1 MFQNNIEIHFIIV
14 YDYIVKSSWN
24 SERGISIMDKFTE
37 KLQSI
42 LIPISQK
49 VSENKALRGIS
60 GGFSSMLPVV
70 MVGAIFTLL
79 ASLNIAPYQNLISS
93 IGLKPLLAL
102 PSQYTTDMIS
112 LYAVYC
118 VAKAEAKVY
127 GMDDSDSNASGLIAL
142 MFFLIL
148 IPLGVSGTSE
158 GVTVNVA
165 GAIPTN
171 YLGSRG
177 LFTAMILG
185 ILIPRLHNI
194 FVKNNITIKMP
205 EGVPEMISK
214 SFAAMIPALCI
225 GVLAVVVRFLFGL
238 TSYGSATNAIYGI
251 LQAPLAALTSNPFT
265 FLLLLTVCNIM
276 WFFGI
281 HGGMVAN
288 PIRMVL
294 FTQATLA
301 NLEAYA
307 AGKELPNIIVN
318 TAWFGMGNIGGSAC
332 AIGLCMCLALFSK
345 SQRYK
350 ALSKVALPAGL
361 VSISEPMVFGVPMVL
376 NPVMLIPMLLAPT
389 ATFLL
394 GYLAMATGI
403 MPYMTGAELPNGTPV
418 VLGGFLA
425 WGGIKGA
432 IMHIVLIAV
441 STLIYY
447 PFFKILDR
455 QAQQEEENAA

>member
-1 MFQNNIEIHFIIV
+1 
-14 YDYIVKSSWN
+14 
-24 SERGISIMDKFTE
+24 MDKFTE

-42 LIPISQK
+42 LVPISQK
-49 VSENKALRGIS
+49 VSENKVLRGIS
-60 GGFSSMLPVV
+60 GGFSAMLPIV

-79 ASLNIAPYQNLISS
+79 ASLNISFYQNLITS
-93 IGLKPLLAL
+93 IGLKPLLAI
-102 PSQYTTDMIS
+102 PASYTTDMIS
-112 LYAVYC
+112 LYAVFC
-118 VAKAEAKVY
+118 IARAEAKVY
-127 GMDDSDSNASGLIAL
+127 GMDDSDSVASGLISL

-148 IPLGVSGTSE
+148 IPLGVSGKAAESGE
-158 GVTVNVA
+158 VVNVA
-165 GAIPTN
+165 AAIPTA

-185 ILIPRLHNI
+185 ILIPRLHHLFI
-194 FVKNNITIKMP
+194 KYNITIKMP

-214 SFAAMIPALCI
+214 SFAAMIPAICI
-225 GVLAVVVRFLFGL
+225 GAVAVLVRFLFSL
-238 TSYGSATNAIYGI
+238 TAYGSATNAIYGI
-251 LQAPLAALTSNPFT
+251 LQAPLNALTNNPFT
-265 FLLLLTVCNIM
+265 FLLLLLICNLM

-288 PIRMVL
+288 PIRMAL
-294 FTQATLA
+294 YTQATLA
-301 NLEAYA
+301 NLEAYG
-307 AGKELPNIIVN
+307 AGTTLPNAVVN

-332 AIGLCMCLALFSK
+332 AIGLCLNIALFAK

-350 ALSKVALPAGL
+350 ALNKVSLPAGL

-389 ATFLL
+389 VTFLL
-394 GYLAMATGI
+394 GYFAMVTGI

-418 VLGGFLA
+418 LLGGFLA
-425 WGGIKGA
+425 WGSIKGVIFQA
-432 IMHIVLIAV
+432 LLIAV

-455 QAQQEEENAA
+455 QAVAEENGETIQ

>member
-1 MFQNNIEIHFIIV
+1 
-14 YDYIVKSSWN
+14 
-24 SERGISIMDKFTE
+24 MDKFTE
-37 KLQSI
+37 KLQSF

-49 VSENKALRGIS
+49 VSENKVLRGIS
-60 GGFSSMLPVV
+60 GGFNAMLPIV

-79 ASLNIAPYQNLISS
+79 NSLNISFYQNLISS
-93 IGLKPLLAL
+93 IGLKPLLAI
-102 PSQYTTDMIS
+102 PSAYTTDMIS
-112 LYAVYC
+112 LYAVFC
-118 VAKAEAKVY
+118 VARAEARVL
-127 GMDDSDSNASGLIAL
+127 GMDDQDSFVSGLISL

-148 IPLGVSGTSE
+148 IPLGVQGKGAESGE
-158 GVTVNVA
+158 VVKVA
-165 GAIPTN
+165 AAVPTN

-185 ILIPRLHNI
+185 IVVPRLHHFFI
-194 FVKNNITIKMP
+194 KHNITIKMP
-205 EGVPEMISK
+205 EGVPEMVSK
-214 SFAAMIPALCI
+214 SFAAMIPAICL
-225 GVLAVVVRFLFGL
+225 GALAVVIRFLFGL

-251 LQAPLAALTSNPFT
+251 LQAPLAALTNNPFT
-265 FLLLLTVCNIM
+265 FLLLLTLCNLF

-281 HGGMVAN
+281 HGGQVVN
-288 PIRMVL
+288 PIRMAMYA
-294 FTQATLA
+294 QPTLA

-307 AGKELPNIIVN
+307 AGTALPNAVVN

-332 AIGLCMCLALFSK
+332 AIGLCMCIALFAK

-350 ALSKVALPAGL
+350 ALNKVSLPAGL

-418 VLGGFLA
+418 ILGGFLA

-432 IMHIVLIAV
+432 IMHVVLIAV

-447 PFFKILDR
+447 PFFKILDK
-455 QAQQEEENAA
+455 QALEEEKDGAQE

>member
-1 MFQNNIEIHFIIV
+1 
-14 YDYIVKSSWN
+14 
-24 SERGISIMDKFTE
+24 MDKFTE
-37 KLQSI
+37 KLQNI

-49 VSENKALRGIS
+49 VSENKVLRGIS
-60 GGFSSMLPVV
+60 GGFSMMLPIV

-79 ASLNIAPYQNLISS
+79 NSLNISFYQNLISS
-93 IGLKPLLAL
+93 IGLKPLLAI
-102 PSQYTTDMIS
+102 PASYTTDMIS

-127 GMDDSDSNASGLIAL
+127 RMDDSDSTASGLIAL

-148 IPLGVSGTSE
+148 IPLGVSGKGAESGE
-158 GVTVNVA
+158 VVNIAAAV
-165 GAIPTN
+165 PTN

-185 ILIPRLHNI
+185 IVVPRLHHLFI
-194 FVKNNITIKMP
+194 KYNITIKMP

-214 SFAAMIPALCI
+214 SFAAMIPAICI
-225 GVLAVVVRFLFGL
+225 GAVAVLVRFLFGL

-251 LQAPLAALTSNPFT
+251 LQAPLNALTNNPFT
-265 FLLLLTVCNIM
+265 FLLLLLICNLM

-288 PIRMVL
+288 PIRMAL
-294 FTQATLA
+294 YTSATLA

-307 AGKELPNIIVN
+307 AGTELPNIVVN

-332 AIGLCMCLALFSK
+332 AIGLCLNIALFAK

-350 ALSKVALPAGL
+350 ALNKVSLPEGL

-389 ATFLL
+389 VTFLL
-394 GYLAMATGI
+394 GYGAMATGI
-403 MPYMTGAELPNGTPV
+403 MPYMTGAELPNGTPIL
-418 VLGGFLA
+418 LGGFLA

-432 IMHIVLIAV
+432 IFQALLIAV
-441 STLIYY
+441 SVLIYY
-447 PFFKILDR
+447 PFFKIVDKQALD
-455 QAQQEEENAA
+455 EESQVSE

>member
-1 MFQNNIEIHFIIV
+1 
-14 YDYIVKSSWN
+14 
-24 SERGISIMDKFTE
+24 MDKFTE

-42 LIPISQK
+42 LIPISEK
-49 VSENKALRGIS
+49 VSANKALRGIS
-60 GGFSSMLPVV
+60 GGFSAMLPVV

-79 ASLNIAPYQNLISS
+79 ASLNIGVYQNFITS
-93 IGLKPLLAL
+93 IGLKQLFAVPA
-102 PSQYTTDMIS
+102 SYTTDMIS
-112 LYAVYC
+112 LYAVFC
-118 VAKAEAKVY
+118 IARAEAKVF
-127 GMDDSDSNASGLIAL
+127 GLDDSDSFASGLIAL

-148 IPLGVSGTSE
+148 IPLGVSGK
-158 GVTVNVA
+158 
-165 GAIPTN
+165 GAESGEVVKIAAAVPTN

-185 ILIPRLHNI
+185 ILIPRLHHL
-194 FVKNNITIKMP
+194 FVKHNITIKMP

-214 SFAAMIPALCI
+214 SFAAMIPAICI
-225 GVLAVVVRFLFGL
+225 GALAVVVRFLFGL

-265 FLLLLTVCNIM
+265 FLLLLLVCNLM

-288 PIRMVL
+288 PIRMAL
-294 FTQATLA
+294 YSQATLA
-301 NLEAYA
+301 NLEAYG
-307 AGKELPNIIVN
+307 AGRVLPNIVVN

-332 AIGLCMCLALFSK
+332 AIGLCLNIALFAK

-350 ALSKVALPAGL
+350 ALNKVSLPAGL

-389 ATFLL
+389 VTFLL
-394 GYLAMATGI
+394 GYFAMKTGI
-403 MPYMTGAELPNGTPV
+403 MPYMTGAELPNGTPIL
-418 VLGGFLA
+418 LGGFLA
-425 WGGIKGA
+425 WGSIKGA
-432 IMHIVLIAV
+432 IFQAILIAV

-455 QAQQEEENAA
+455 QALAEETVVEEAE

>member
-1 MFQNNIEIHFIIV
+1 
-14 YDYIVKSSWN
+14 
-24 SERGISIMDKFTE
+24 MDKFTE

-42 LIPISQK
+42 LVPISQK
-49 VSENKALRGIS
+49 VSENKVLRGIS
-60 GGFSSMLPVV
+60 GGFSAMLPIV

-79 ASLNIAPYQNLISS
+79 ASLNISFYQNLITS
-93 IGLKPLLAL
+93 IGLKPLLAI
-102 PSQYTTDMIS
+102 PASYTTDMIS
-112 LYAVYC
+112 LYAVFC
-118 VAKAEAKVY
+118 IARAEAKVY
-127 GMDDSDSNASGLIAL
+127 GMDDSDSVASGLISL

-148 IPLGVSGTSE
+148 IPLGVSGKAAESGE
-158 GVTVNVA
+158 VVNVA
-165 GAIPTN
+165 AAVPTA

-185 ILIPRLHNI
+185 ILIPRLHHLFI
-194 FVKNNITIKMP
+194 KYNITIKMP

-214 SFAAMIPALCI
+214 SFAAMIPAICI
-225 GVLAVVVRFLFGL
+225 GAVAVLVRFLFSL
-238 TSYGSATNAIYGI
+238 TAYGSATNAIYGI
-251 LQAPLAALTSNPFT
+251 LQAPLNALTNNPFT
-265 FLLLLTVCNIM
+265 FLLLLLICNLM

-288 PIRMVL
+288 PIRMAL
-294 FTQATLA
+294 YTQATLA
-301 NLEAYA
+301 NLEAYG
-307 AGKELPNIIVN
+307 AGTTLPHAVVN

-332 AIGLCMCLALFSK
+332 AIGLCLNIALFAK

-350 ALSKVALPAGL
+350 ALNKVSLPAGL

-389 ATFLL
+389 VTFLL
-394 GYLAMATGI
+394 GYFAMVTGI

-418 VLGGFLA
+418 LLGGFLA
-425 WGGIKGA
+425 WGSIKGVIFQA
-432 IMHIVLIAV
+432 LLIAV

-455 QAQQEEENAA
+455 QAVAEENSETIQ

>member
-1 MFQNNIEIHFIIV
+1 
-14 YDYIVKSSWN
+14 
-24 SERGISIMDKFTE
+24 MDKFTE
-37 KLQSI
+37 KLQSV

-49 VSENKALRGIS
+49 VSENKILRGIS
-60 GGFSSMLPVV
+60 GGFSAMLPIV

-79 ASLNIAPYQNLISS
+79 NSLNIAPYQQLISS
-93 IGLKPLLAL
+93 IGLKPLLGIPAA
-102 PSQYTTDMIS
+102 YTTDMMS

-118 VAKAEAKVY
+118 IARAEAKVY
-127 GMDDSDSNASGLIAL
+127 GMDDADSTSSGLIAL

-148 IPLGVSGTSE
+148 IPLGVSGKGAESGE
-158 GVTVNVA
+158 VVNIA
-165 GAIPTN
+165 GAVPTA

-185 ILIPRLHNI
+185 IVIPRLHNLFI
-194 FVKNNITIKMP
+194 KYNITIKMP
-205 EGVPEMISK
+205 EGVPEMVTK
-214 SFAAMIPALCI
+214 SFAAMIPAICL
-225 GVLAVVVRFLFGL
+225 GALAVLVRFLFGL

-265 FLLLLTVCNIM
+265 FLLLLTVCNLL

-301 NLEAYA
+301 NLEAYS
-307 AGKELPNIIVN
+307 AGKELPNIVVN

-332 AIGLCMCLALFSK
+332 AIGLCLSIALFAK

-350 ALSKVALPAGL
+350 ALNKVSLPAGL

-376 NPVMLIPMLLAPT
+376 NPVMLVPMLLAPT
-389 ATFLL
+389 VTFLL
-394 GYLAMATGI
+394 GYFAMASGI
-403 MPYMTGAELPNGTPV
+403 MPYMTGAELPNGTPIL
-418 VLGGFLA
+418 LGGFLA

-432 IMHIVLIAV
+432 IFQAVLIAI

-447 PFFKILDR
+447 PFFKVLDN
-455 QAQQEEENAA
+455 QALAEEKEAEEVK

>member
-1 MFQNNIEIHFIIV
+1 
-14 YDYIVKSSWN
+14 
-24 SERGISIMDKFTE
+24 MDKFTE

-49 VSENKALRGIS
+49 VSENKALKGIS
-60 GGFSSMLPVV
+60 GGFSAMLPVV

-79 ASLNIAPYQNLISS
+79 NSLNIGPYQSLISS
-93 IGLKPLLAL
+93 IGLKPLLAI

-112 LYAVYC
+112 LYAVFC
-118 VAKAEAKVY
+118 VARAEAKVF
-127 GMDDSDSNASGLIAL
+127 GLDDSDSFASGLIAL

-148 IPLGVSGTSE
+148 IPLGVSGKAAESGE
-158 GVTVNVA
+158 VVNVA
-165 GAIPTN
+165 GAVPTA

-185 ILIPRLHNI
+185 ILIPRLHNL

-225 GVLAVVVRFLFGL
+225 GALAVVVRFLFGL

-265 FLLLLTVCNIM
+265 FLLLLTICNLM

-288 PIRMVL
+288 PIRMAL
-294 FTQATLA
+294 YTQATLA
-301 NLEAYA
+301 NLEAYG
-307 AGKELPNIIVN
+307 AGQALPNIVVN

-332 AIGLCMCLALFSK
+332 AIGLCICLALFAK

-447 PFFKILDR
+447 PFFKILDK
-455 QAQQEEENAA
+455 QACEEEEKIEKE

>member
-1 MFQNNIEIHFIIV
+1 
-14 YDYIVKSSWN
+14 
-24 SERGISIMDKFTE
+24 MDKFTE

-60 GGFSSMLPVV
+60 GGFSAMLPVV

-79 ASLNIAPYQNLISS
+79 ASLNIGFYQNLITS
-93 IGLKPLLAL
+93 IGLKQLFAVPA
-102 PSQYTTDMIS
+102 SYTTDMIS
-112 LYAVYC
+112 LYAVFC
-118 VAKAEAKVY
+118 VARAEAKVY
-127 GMDDSDSNASGLIAL
+127 GMDDSDSFASGLISL

-148 IPLGVSGTSE
+148 IPLGVSGKAAESGE
-158 GVTVNVA
+158 VVNVA
-165 GAIPTN
+165 AAVPTA

-185 ILIPRLHNI
+185 ILIPRLHHL
-194 FVKNNITIKMP
+194 FVKNNVTIKMP

-214 SFAAMIPALCI
+214 SFAAMIPAICI
-225 GVLAVVVRFLFGL
+225 GALAVVVRFLFGL

-265 FLLLLTVCNIM
+265 FLFLLLVCNVM

-288 PIRMVL
+288 PVRMAL
-294 FTQATLA
+294 YSQATLA
-301 NLEAYA
+301 NLEAYGAGA
-307 AGKELPNIIVN
+307 ALPNIVVN

-332 AIGLCMCLALFSK
+332 AIGLCLNIALFAK

-350 ALSKVALPAGL
+350 ALNKVSLPAGL

-376 NPVMLIPMLLAPT
+376 NPIMLIPMLLAPT
-389 ATFLL
+389 VTFLL
-394 GYLAMATGI
+394 GYFAMATGI
-403 MPYMTGAELPNGTPV
+403 MPYMTGAELPNGTPII
-418 VLGGFLA
+418 LGGFLA

-432 IMHIVLIAV
+432 IFQALLIAV

-455 QAQQEEENAA
+455 QALAEEANETAE

>member
-1 MFQNNIEIHFIIV
+1 
-14 YDYIVKSSWN
+14 
-24 SERGISIMDKFTE
+24 
-37 KLQSI
+37 
-42 LIPISQK
+42 
-49 VSENKALRGIS
+49 
-60 GGFSSMLPVV
+60 
-70 MVGAIFTLL
+70 
-79 ASLNIAPYQNLISS
+79 
-93 IGLKPLLAL
+93 
-102 PSQYTTDMIS
+102 
-112 LYAVYC
+112 
-118 VAKAEAKVY
+118 
-127 GMDDSDSNASGLIAL
+127 
-142 MFFLIL
+142 
-148 IPLGVSGTSE
+148 
-158 GVTVNVA
+158 
-165 GAIPTN
+165 
-171 YLGSRG
+171 
-177 LFTAMILG
+177 
-185 ILIPRLHNI
+185 
-194 FVKNNITIKMP
+194 
-205 EGVPEMISK
+205 
-214 SFAAMIPALCI
+214 MIPALCI

-332 AIGLCMCLALFSK
+332 AIGLCLCLALFSK

>member
-1 MFQNNIEIHFIIV
+1 MLR
-14 YDYIVKSSWN
+14 K
-24 SERGISIMDKFTE
+24 GISVMDKFTE

-49 VSENKALRGIS
+49 VSENKVLRGIS
-60 GGFSSMLPVV
+60 GGFSALLPVV

-79 ASLNIAPYQNLISS
+79 NSFNIAPYQTLITNL
-93 IGLKPLLAL
+93 GLKPLLAI

-112 LYAVYC
+112 LFAAFC
-118 VAKAEAKVY
+118 IGRAEAKVF
-127 GMDDSDSNASGLIAL
+127 GLDDADSVSSGLITL

-148 IPLGVSGTSE
+148 IPLGVSGKGAESGE
-158 GVTVNVA
+158 VVNIA
-165 GAIPTN
+165 GAVPTA

-185 ILIPRLHNI
+185 VLIPRVHYFFI
-194 FVKNNITIKMP
+194 KKNITIKMP
-205 EGVPEMISK
+205 EGVPEMVTK
-214 SFAAMIPALCI
+214 SFSAMIPAIAI
-225 GVLAVVVRFLFGL
+225 GALAVVVRFLFSL

-251 LQAPLAALTSNPFT
+251 LQAPLNALTSNPFT
-265 FLLLLTVCNIM
+265 FLLLLTICNLL

-288 PIRMVL
+288 PIRMAL
-294 FTQATLA
+294 YTGATME
-301 NLEAYA
+301 NLSAYA
-307 AGKELPNIIVN
+307 AGAALPNIVVN

-332 AIGLCMCLALFSK
+332 AIGLCLSIALFAK

-350 ALSKVALPAGL
+350 ALNKVSLPAGL

-389 ATFLL
+389 VTFLL
-394 GYLAMATGI
+394 GYFAMATGI
-403 MPYMTGAELPNGTPV
+403 MPYMSGAELPNGTPIL
-418 VLGGFLA
+418 LGGFLA

-432 IMHIVLIAV
+432 IFQAFLIAV

-447 PFFKILDR
+447 PFFKILDN
-455 QAQQEEENAA
+455 QALAEEKELENE

>member
-1 MFQNNIEIHFIIV
+1 
-14 YDYIVKSSWN
+14 
-24 SERGISIMDKFTE
+24 MDKFTE

-49 VSENKALRGIS
+49 VSENKVLKGIS
-60 GGFSSMLPVV
+60 GGFSAMLPVV

-79 ASLNIAPYQNLISS
+79 NSLNIGPYQQLITS
-93 IGLKPLLAL
+93 IGLKPLLAI
-102 PSQYTTDMIS
+102 PSAYTTDMIS
-112 LYAVYC
+112 LYAVFC
-118 VAKAEAKVY
+118 IARAEAKVF
-127 GMDDSDSNASGLIAL
+127 GMDDSDSTASGLISL

-148 IPLGVSGTSE
+148 IPLGVSGTAAESKE
-158 GVTVNVA
+158 VVNIA
-165 GAIPTN
+165 GAVPTA

-185 ILIPRLHNI
+185 ILVPRLHNLFI
-194 FVKNNITIKMP
+194 KNNITIKMP

-214 SFAAMIPALCI
+214 SFAAMIPAICI
-225 GVLAVVVRFLFGL
+225 GAVAVVVRFLFSL

-251 LQAPLAALTSNPFT
+251 LQAPLNALTSNPFT
-265 FLLLLTVCNIM
+265 FLLLLTICNLM

-288 PIRMVL
+288 PIRMAL
-294 FTQATLA
+294 YTQATLA
-301 NLEAYA
+301 NLEAYG
-307 AGKELPNIIVN
+307 AGKPLPNIVVN

-332 AIGLCMCLALFSK
+332 AIGLCLCLALFSK

-432 IMHIVLIAV
+432 IMQIVLIAV

-447 PFFKILDR
+447 PFFKILDK
-455 QAQQEEENAA
+455 QAVDEENSAENK

>member
-1 MFQNNIEIHFIIV
+1 
-14 YDYIVKSSWN
+14 
-24 SERGISIMDKFTE
+24 MDKFTE
-37 KLQSI
+37 KLQNI

-49 VSENKALRGIS
+49 VSENKVLRGIS
-60 GGFSSMLPVV
+60 GGFSMMLPIV

-79 ASLNIAPYQNLISS
+79 NSLNISFYQNLISS
-93 IGLKPLLAL
+93 IGLKPLLAI
-102 PSQYTTDMIS
+102 PASYTTDMIS

-127 GMDDSDSNASGLIAL
+127 RMDDSDSTASGLIAL

-148 IPLGVSGTSE
+148 IPLGVSGKGAESGE
-158 GVTVNVA
+158 VVNIAAAV
-165 GAIPTN
+165 PTN

-185 ILIPRLHNI
+185 IVVPRLHHLFI
-194 FVKNNITIKMP
+194 KYNITIKMP

-214 SFAAMIPALCI
+214 SFAAMIPAICI
-225 GVLAVVVRFLFGL
+225 GAVAVLVRFLFGL

-251 LQAPLAALTSNPFT
+251 LQAPLNALTNNPFT
-265 FLLLLTVCNIM
+265 FLLLLLICNLM

-288 PIRMVL
+288 PIRMAL
-294 FTQATLA
+294 YTSATLA

-307 AGKELPNIIVN
+307 AGTELPNIVVN

-332 AIGLCMCLALFSK
+332 AIGLCLNIALFAK

-350 ALSKVALPAGL
+350 ALNKVSLPAGL

-389 ATFLL
+389 VTFLL
-394 GYLAMATGI
+394 GYGAMATGI
-403 MPYMTGAELPNGTPV
+403 MPYMTGAELPNGTPIL
-418 VLGGFLA
+418 LGGFLA

-432 IMHIVLIAV
+432 IFQALLIAV
-441 STLIYY
+441 SVLIYY
-447 PFFKILDR
+447 PFFKIVDKQALD
-455 QAQQEEENAA
+455 EETQVSE